1 MVQTLNIGAGLDLAT
16 QNSIRMGVKSGDRR
30 FFKGRIAQMQ
40 VYNTALTQRQIQA
53 IKQNTQVVGEYLAGQ
68 KLLLGNM
75 NFSVTKLVTV

>member
-1 MVQTLNIGAGLDLAT
+1 
-16 QNSIRMGVKSGDRR
+16 
-30 FFKGRIAQMQ
+30 MQ